1 MTTDVRSSSVLQSC
15 KTFPLPDELA
25 STAFGRNGPG
35 LANLRMFR
43 RKTVELLARDG
54 AAQDARDLPD
64 GRLRD
69 RHEGPTPQDRA
80 DDGKALEP
88 IAINLKLLAPG
99 GIWNGESR
107 WQPIVGRDEARHE
120 IAAYQENLPLAFGE
134 FDHGLDVPDKS
145 PQRGGNGVSLD
156 DP

>member
-1 MTTDVRSSSVLQSC
+1 
-15 KTFPLPDELA
+15 
-25 STAFGRNGPG
+25 
-35 LANLRMFR
+35 MFR
-43 RKTVELLARDG
+43 GETVELLTRDG

-64 GRLRD
+64 RTLRN
-69 RHEGPTPQDRA
+69 RHESPTPQDRA
-80 DDGKALEP
+80 DDGKALEA

-99 GIWNGESR
+99 GIWNSENR
-107 WQPIVGRDEARHE
+107 RQPIMGRDEARHE

-134 FDHGLDVPDKS
+134 FDHGLDVPDES

>member
-1 MTTDVRSSSVLQSC
+1 
-15 KTFPLPDELA
+15 
-25 STAFGRNGPG
+25 
-35 LANLRMFR
+35 MFR

-88 IAINLKLLAPG
+88 IAINLKLLAPC
-99 GIWNGESR
+99 GIWNGENR

-134 FDHGLDVPDKS
+134 FDHGLDVPDES

>member
-1 MTTDVRSSSVLQSC
+1 
-15 KTFPLPDELA
+15 
-25 STAFGRNGPG
+25 
-35 LANLRMFR
+35 MFR
-43 RKTVELLARDG
+43 GETVELLTRDG

-64 GRLRD
+64 RRLRN
-69 RHEGPTPQDRA
+69 RHESPTPQDRA

-99 GIWNGESR
+99 GIWNSENR

-134 FDHGLDVPDKS
+134 FDHGLDVPDEL